1 MVKKLA
7 NTQSSII
14 VIAHL
19 KSVFEEHGI
28 PSKFVTD
35 NGPQYSSSA
44 FREFSHTYGFTHATS
59 NSLYPQS
66 NGLSERTVQTVK
78 NVPQKCKESGWEPH
92 LVMLCLRNTLLSHD
106 LPSPGE
112 LLNGLVYQTNL
123 PAVSKPSSSSSGGV
137 NVKLQLRQD
146 T

>member
-35 NGPQYSSSA
+35 NGPQCSYAA

-59 NSLYPQS
+59 NPLYPQS
-66 NGLSERTVQTVK
+66 NGLSEWTVQTVK
-78 NVPQKCKESGWEPH
+78 NVLQKCKEFGH
-92 LVMLCLRNTLLSHD
+92 MLCLRSTLPSHD
-106 LPSPGE
+106 LPSPAE
-112 LLNGLVYQTNL
+112 LLNGRVYQTNL
-123 PAVSKPSSSSSGGV
+123 SAVSKPSSSSNGGV
-137 NVKLQLRQD
+137 NAKLQLC
-146 T
+146 